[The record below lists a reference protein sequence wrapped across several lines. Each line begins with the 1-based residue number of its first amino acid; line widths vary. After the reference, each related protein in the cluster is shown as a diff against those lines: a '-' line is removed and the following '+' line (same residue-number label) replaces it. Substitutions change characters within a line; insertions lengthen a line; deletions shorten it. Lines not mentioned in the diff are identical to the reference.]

1 MLFLHYPLSG
11 GCMRPESYSTPG
23 GIVVTRSVS
32 NISFS
37 RGLSGLLHKL
47 DTQRGVYF
55 SSGYEYPERYS
66 RWDFA
71 ALAPPLE
78 IVAEGRE
85 VRFQPLNERG
95 KMLAQILEPLLR
107 DHPHWAAFTV
117 ENGALH
123 GTLRPLPELFP
134 EEERSKQPSAFSIL
148 RTLVDEFR
156 HPLAARLALV
166 GAFGYDLLFQF
177 DPIER
182 KLPREGVKDLHLF
195 LCDDIY
201 FMDRKKERI
210 ERFQYDFARGELS
223 TRGMARTASR
233 IKARKS
239 AAKAADSAIV
249 SDHTSEEYIAGVE
262 SVREGMR
269 RGDYYEVVLRQT
281 LRAPYSGSPSELFG
295 RIQHASPS
303 PYEFFLQ
310 FGDEQLIGA
319 SPEMFVRV
327 EGRRVETC
335 PIAGTAR
342 RTGDPL
348 RDADSIRA
356 LLNSTKEES
365 ELTMCSDVDR
375 NDKSRVC
382 EPGSVRVI
390 GRRLIESY
398 AGLFHTVDHVEGT
411 LAEGFDSLDAFLSHM
426 WAVTVIGAPKKWA
439 AQAIENLEKTARGW
453 YGGAVGM
460 IALDGDINTGITIR
474 TIDLREGIAGYDA
487 GATLLY
493 DSIPADEDRECWLK
507 ATGFFRALNVR
518 PSGNAP
524 RAYAE
529 PYIPSR
535 EDSRGVRLLLVDC
548 EDCFIHTLA
557 NYARQTGAEVMTYRA
572 GFPLDLIERLQPS
585 LILVSPGPG
594 RPEDFH
600 LPALVRHAAKLE
612 APVFGVCLGLQAM
625 VEAFGGELGVLGY
638 PMHGKPSRVRHRG
651 VGVFAG
657 LPEEFRVGR
666 YHSLYAIPEK
676 LPACLEVT
684 AESDDGI
691 IMGVRHRELPMEA
704 VQFHPESI
712 LTLEGD
718 CGLRLMEN
726 VVSTLGH
733 ARMATR

>member
-1 MLFLHYPLSG
+1 
-11 GCMRPESYSTPG
+11 MRPESYTTPS
-23 GIVVTRSVS
+23 GIVVSRSVS
-32 NISFS
+32 KLPYG
-37 RGLSGLLHKL
+37 RGLHALLHKL

-71 ALAPPLE
+71 AIAPPLE
-78 IVAEGRE
+78 IVATGRE
-85 VRFQPLNERG
+85 IVFRALNDRG
-95 KMLAQILEPLLR
+95 KVLNRLFAPLFSA
-107 DHPHWAAFTV
+107 HPHW
-117 ENGALH
+117 ENFSSAEDQLR
-123 GTLRPLPELFP
+123 GTLKPLPALFP

-148 RTLVDEFR
+148 RLLVNEFR
-156 HPLAARLALV
+156 HPMAARLALV

-177 DPIER
+177 DPIR
-182 KLPREGVKDLHLF
+182 LKLPRAGVKDLHLF

-201 FMDRKKERI
+201 FMDRKKEQI
-210 ERFQYDFARGELS
+210 ERFQFDFARGDLTTHGLE
-223 TRGMARTASR
+223 RTGEKLKR
-233 IKARKS
+233 IKRGES
-239 AAKAADSAIV
+239 GAIA
-249 SDHTSEEYIAGVE
+249 SDHTAQEYMAGVE
-262 SVREGMR
+262 TVREGMR

-281 LRAPYSGSPSELFG
+281 FRAPYSSSPSELFE

-310 FGDEQLIGA
+310 FGEDQLIGA

-348 RDADSIRA
+348 RDADSIRE
-356 LLNSTKEES
+356 LLNSTKEEA

-382 EPGSVRVI
+382 VPGSVRVI

-398 AGLFHTVDHVEGT
+398 AGVFHTVDHVEGM
-411 LAEGFDSLDAFLSHM
+411 LADGFDSLDAFLTHM

-439 AQAIENLEKTARGW
+439 AQAIEELEKEARGW
-453 YGGAVGM
+453 YAGAVGM
-460 IALDGDINTGITIR
+460 ISLDGDINTGITIR
-474 TIDLREGIAGYDA
+474 TVHLRNGVAAYGA

-493 DSIPADEDRECWLK
+493 DSIPENENSECWLK
-507 ATGFFRALNVR
+507 ATGFFRALN
-518 PSGNAP
+518 PTSAGA
-524 RAYAE
+524 AE
-529 PYIPSR
+529 SPQPG
-535 EDSRGVRLLLVDC
+535 DGRGVRLLLVDN

-557 NYARQTGAEVMTYRA
+557 NYARQTGADVLTYRA
-572 GFPLDLIERLQPS
+572 GFPPDMIARIQPS

-594 RPEDFH
+594 RPADFGVPE
-600 LPALVRHAAKLE
+600 LIRQAAKLDI
-612 APVFGVCLGLQAM
+612 PVFGVCLGLQGM
-625 VEAFGGELGVLGY
+625 VEAFGGELGVLDY
-638 PMHGKPSRVRHRG
+638 PMHGKPSMVRHRG
-651 VGVFAG
+651 LGVFAG

-684 AESDDGI
+684 AESDDGV
-691 IMGVRHRELPMEA
+691 IMGVRHRELAMEA

-712 LTLEGD
+712 LTLDGN
-718 CGLRLMEN
+718 CGLKLMEN
-726 VVSTLGH
+726 VVRLLGH
-733 ARMATR
+733 SRVAIPTSL

>member
-1 MLFLHYPLSG
+1 MV
-11 GCMRPESYSTPG
+11 PEGYSTPG
-23 GIVVTRSVS
+23 GIAVTRS
-32 NISFS
+32 ITKIPYA
-37 RGLSGLLHKL
+37 RGLHALLRRL
-47 DTQRGVYF
+47 DTQRGAYF

-71 ALAPPLE
+71 TLAPPLE
-78 IVAEGRE
+78 IIAAGRE
-85 VRFQPLNERG
+85 IELRALNPRG
-95 KMLAQILEPLLR
+95 EVLNRILEPLLAP
-107 DHPHWAAFTV
+107 HPHWASFSGDAKV
-117 ENGALH
+117 LR
-123 GTLRPLPELFP
+123 GTLQPLSELFS

-148 RTLVDEFR
+148 RAFIDEFR
-156 HPLAARLALV
+156 HPLASRLALV

-177 DPIER
+177 DPIEL
-182 KLPREGVKDLHLF
+182 KLPRAGVKDLHLYF
-195 LCDDIY
+195 CDDIY
-201 FMDRKKERI
+201 FMDRKKEQI
-210 ERFQYDFARGELS
+210 ERFRYDFSRGDLTTAGIAATA
-223 TRGMARTASR
+223 TR
-233 IKARKS
+233 IRKRKVEVS
-239 AAKAADSAIV
+239 GPIE
-249 SDHTSEEYIAGVE
+249 SDHTAEEYMAKVE
-262 SVREGMR
+262 TVREGMR

-281 LRAPYSGSPSELFG
+281 LRAPYSGSPSELFE

-319 SPEMFVRV
+319 SPEMFVRI
-327 EGRRVETC
+327 ENRRVETC
-335 PIAGTAR
+335 PIAGTAL

-398 AGLFHTVDHVEGT
+398 AGVFHTVDHVEGT

-426 WAVTVIGAPKKWA
+426 WAVTIMGAPKKWA
-439 AQAIENLEKTARGW
+439 AQAIEHLEKEARGW

-460 IALDGDINTGITIR
+460 ISLDGDINTGITIR
-474 TIDLREGIAGYDA
+474 TIHLRDGVAAYGA

-493 DSIPADEDRECWLK
+493 DSIPENENRECWMK
-507 ATGFFRALNVR
+507 ATGFFRALDPEAAKLAHR
-518 PSGNAP
+518 LSKP
-524 RAYAE
+524 
-529 PYIPSR
+529 
-535 EDSRGVRLLLVDC
+535 DDQRGVRLLLVDN

-572 GFPLDLIERLQPS
+572 GFPLALIESIAPS
-585 LILVSPGPG
+585 LILISPGPG
-594 RPEDFH
+594 RPSDFGV
-600 LPALVRHAAKLE
+600 PDLVRRAAKLE
-612 APVFGVCLGLQAM
+612 VPVFGVCLGLQGI

-638 PMHGKPSRVRHRG
+638 PMHGKPSMVRNRG
-651 VGVFAG
+651 IGVFAG

-676 LPACLEVT
+676 FPACLEVT

-691 IMGVRHRELPMEA
+691 IMGIRHRDLPIEA

-712 LTLEGD
+712 LTLDGN
-718 CGLRLMEN
+718 CGLRLIEN
-726 VVSTLGH
+726 VVKQLGR
-733 ARMATR
+733 ARVALL